1 MTKHLEG
8 KVAIVTGSGQGIGK
22 GIAIYLAREGAKV
35 ITNNRKP
42 GSGTIRHHKKED
54 MPEEDWN
61 QMIAL
66 AGDAESTA
74 EVIKAEGGEAIPFY
88 GDVSDWDTAEKMVNC
103 AIDTWG
109 RIDIIVNN
117 AAGMGSGSIVVCD
130 KENWD
135 KMTVPKING
144 SFNLM
149 HFAVPHMI
157 DQKFGR
163 IINAS
168 SEAWLGMPDNP
179 AYCTANAAVV
189 GLTWASAKEL
199 WRHGITVNCYCPQ
212 GASPAHAVE
221 YNAMVRNVKNITGHD
236 PDTKLLKVVE
246 ENHGDPVG
254 IGPAIAFLCTE
265 DASYISGAVFSI
277 YASGIVKYF
286 ADPKI
291 LSEIKKAEGE
301 KLFAID
307 ELKDA
312 FRNKLLGPDYV
323 SPASIKMW

>member
-22 GIAIYLAREGAKV
+22 GIAVYLAREGAKV

-61 QMIAL
+61 QMITL

-74 EVIKAEGGEAIPFY
+74 NLIKGEGGEAVPFY
-88 GDVSDWDTAEKMVNC
+88 GDVSDWATAETMIDFAVN
-103 AIDTWG
+103 TYG
-109 RIDIIVNN
+109 RIDIVVNN
-117 AAGMGSGSIVVCD
+117 AAGMGSGSIVACN

-135 KMTVPKING
+135 NLTLPKING
-144 SFNLM
+144 TFNTM

-157 DQKFGR
+157 KQGFGR

-189 GLTWASAKEL
+189 GLTWAAAKEL

-221 YNAMVRNVKNITGHD
+221 YNAMVRNVKKITGYD
-236 PDTKLLKVVE
+236 PDPKTLKVVE

-254 IGPAIAFLCTE
+254 IGPAIAFLSTE

-286 ADPKI
+286 ADPKVV
-291 LSEIKKAEGE
+291 SEIKKAEGE
-301 KLFAID
+301 KLFTFD

-312 FRNKLLGPDYV
+312 FRNKLLGPDYI
-323 SPASIKMW
+323 SPASIRMW